1 MPLDQGRFLPGSIL
15 SERYRIVSLLG
26 RGGMGEVYRA
36 DDLKLGVTVAL
47 KFLPR
52 ELRQNS
58 SRHER
63 FLGEVR
69 LARQISHPNIC
80 RVFDVGETEGQHFF
94 SMEYID
100 GEDLGSLLR
109 RIGRLPSEKA
119 AQIARQLCVG
129 LAAAHE
135 LGILH
140 RDLKP
145 GNIMLDGRGRA
156 RITDFGLAALAD
168 EVEGAEVRA
177 GTPAYMAPEQLA
189 GESVSM
195 KSDLYSL
202 GLVLYELFTGRA
214 AFEAT
219 GTRELLDRQRSSTP
233 SRPSSH
239 VDDIDPAAERAIL
252 QCLESDPS
260 NRPASALAVAAAL
273 PGGDPLAAA
282 MAAGETPSPELVAQA
297 GGEGALSR
305 PAAWLA
311 LFAVVLGL
319 GLSLWV
325 SERIHLLNRV
335 SFAKSPQGLEERAR
349 EMLRT
354 LGYTETPE
362 DSMSGLFTDSE
373 YLAQQLGRP
382 DVELGVGRAPVLFW
396 YLQSPAPLAPL
407 STGLFLEDRLQLLI

>member
-1 MPLDQGRFLPGSIL
+1 MSGWKAAFSGYVVVFVALAYGVPSPLHAQGAQEYIVQFQGGTGPAARGEAARAVGADVSVIFGAVSAAVVRVPNAAALEALRQNPAVVSIVPNRPVL

-36 DDLKLGVTVAL
+36 EDLKLGVTVAL
-47 KFLPR
+47 KFLPAK
-52 ELRQNS
+52 LRRDPS
-58 SRHER
+58 MLDR
-63 FLGEVR
+63 FIGEVR
-69 LARQISHPNIC
+69 LARQISHPNVC
-80 RVFDVGETEGQHFF
+80 RVFDIGEVEGQHFF

-145 GNIMLDGRGRA
+145 GNVMLDGRGRA
-156 RITDFGLAALAD
+156 RITDFGLAALAG

-177 GTPAYMAPEQLA
+177 GTPAYQAPEQLA
-189 GESVSM
+189 GEAVSI

-214 AFEAT
+214 AFEAAS
-219 GTRELLDRQRSSTP
+219 TRELLDRQRSSTP
-233 SRPSSH
+233 SRPSSL

-297 GGEGALSR
+297 GGEGGSSGY
-305 PAAWLA
+305 
-311 LFAVVLGL
+311 VG
-319 GLSLWV
+319 
-325 SERIHLLNRV
+325 NRNV
-335 SFAKSPQGLEERAR
+335 
-349 EMLRT
+349 T
-354 LGYTETPE
+354 
-362 DSMSGLFTDSE
+362 
-373 YLAQQLGRP
+373 GRR
-382 DVELGVGRAPVLFW
+382 D
-396 YLQSPAPLAPL
+396 
-407 STGLFLEDRLQLLI
+407 